1 MTVLLK
7 GGMVYQNHEF
17 VRADVRM
24 QDGVIAVVGTGL
36 SEADAQVVDVTG
48 KRLVP
53 GFLDIHTHGAVGVD
67 VNAAKA
73 EDYEKICRFHAE
85 QGQPA
90 GCVLCLQ
97 IPGSRLYGALRSTR
111 NGNPWNIKDP
121 GFWGFTWKGRF

>member
-24 QDGVIAVVGTGL
+24 QDGVIAAVGTGL
-36 SEADAQVVDVTG
+36 SETDAQVVDVTG

-73 EDYEKICRFHAE
+73 EDYERFE
-85 QGQPA
+85 TLNGMECIECGSCTYVCPA
-90 GCVLCLQ
+90 KRPLTQTFKLAKAAV
-97 IPGSRLYGALRSTR
+97 RETKNA
-111 NGNPWNIKDP
+111 K
-121 GFWGFTWKGRF
+121 